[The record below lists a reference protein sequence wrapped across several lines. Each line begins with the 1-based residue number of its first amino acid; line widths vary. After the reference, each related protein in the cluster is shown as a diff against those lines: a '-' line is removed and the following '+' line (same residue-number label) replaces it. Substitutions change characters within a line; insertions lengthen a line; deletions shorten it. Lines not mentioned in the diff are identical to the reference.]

1 MYLYTII
8 RKDLMLNEQQAATQ
22 LGHAYKTPLYIA
34 TRDFPALADEYMGE
48 SYGSNITLETKKLK
62 HLLDAF
68 QGAKAMGI
76 PCALISEDLYP
87 EPGTRIITALGFG
100 PIRKS
105 QARELTK
112 RFQLFKGTN

>member
-1 MYLYTII
+1 
-8 RKDLMLNEQQAATQ
+8 
-22 LGHAYKTPLYIA
+22 
-34 TRDFPALADEYMGE
+34 MGE

-68 QGAKAMGI
+68 QGAKRAGI

-87 EPGTRIITALGFG
+87 NPGVRTITAIGFG

-105 QARELTK
+105 QAKELTK
-112 RFQLFKGTN
+112 RFQLYKGSL